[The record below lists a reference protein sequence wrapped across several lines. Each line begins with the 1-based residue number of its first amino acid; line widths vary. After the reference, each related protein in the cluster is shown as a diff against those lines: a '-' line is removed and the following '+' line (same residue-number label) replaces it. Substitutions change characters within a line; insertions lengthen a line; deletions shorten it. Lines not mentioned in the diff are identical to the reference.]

1 MRILQYKKTQYE
13 YKHVQIFQQ
22 QNQNESYVKHV
33 KMKKHNNETIKDITM
48 KQKT

>member
-1 MRILQYKKTQYE
+1 MKTQYE

-33 KMKKHNNETIKDITM
+33 KMKKNITM
-48 KQKT
+48 KQQKNNNEKKK